1 MIALVGFRRFIRRA
15 LVALLIVSLVMGV
28 SSGVMVIMRGLSLD
42 RAPADAI
49 VVMGAAQFDGDP
61 SPVLRNRLDHA
72 LALYRKDIAPRIITV
87 GSKQVGDRFT
97 EADAGRRYLR
107 SKGVP
112 SKDLVV
118 LPSGVDTYSSAVA
131 VATWC
136 LTHKIRYVM
145 VVSDRAHLARAST
158 MIKSF
163 GIAVEVSG
171 PATGPGSSMGIDRL
185 LHEMAGLIRF
195 WLIGGRNPSD
205 IVSGLW
211 DRPATA

>member
-1 MIALVGFRRFIRRA
+1 MVGFRRFIRRA

-97 EADAGRRYLR
+97 EAEIG
-107 SKGVP
+107 
-112 SKDLVV
+112 
-118 LPSGVDTYSSAVA
+118 
-131 VATWC
+131 
-136 LTHKIRYVM
+136 
-145 VVSDRAHLARAST
+145 RAH
-158 MIKSF
+158 
-163 GIAVEVSG
+163 V
-171 PATGPGSSMGIDRL
+171 
-185 LHEMAGLIRF
+185 
-195 WLIGGRNPSD
+195 
-205 IVSGLW
+205 
-211 DRPATA
+211 